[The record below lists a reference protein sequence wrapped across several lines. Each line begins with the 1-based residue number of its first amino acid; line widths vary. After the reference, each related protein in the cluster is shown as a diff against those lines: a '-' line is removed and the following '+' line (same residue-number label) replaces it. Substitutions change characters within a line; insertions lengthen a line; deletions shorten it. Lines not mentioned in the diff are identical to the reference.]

1 MPAFEFQALTTAGR
15 TERGVLQADT
25 ARAARTALRE
35 RGLNPLQVEEVGERR
50 SGFGRR
56 GLGGAQLAL
65 LTRQLATLIS
75 AGLPIAEALAALAEG
90 SEGRL
95 RSQVVA
101 LRARVMEGASLAAAL
116 GEFPE
121 TFPALFRASVAAGE
135 QAGKLELV
143 LARLADYAERRDA
156 LKRRVLAA
164 LAYPVLL
171 SLVAIAVVTG
181 LMVYVVPNVIQVFVQ
196 FDRELPLVTELLIGF
211 SALLRGHGIWLLLL
225 LVLLLAGFLLALRE
239 PRLRGRWQALLLR
252 LPVVGRLLRALDTA
266 RFARTLALLT
276 ASAVPLLEAL
286 QIAAQVVERIPLRQA
301 LARVAIRV
309 REGQG
314 FAAALAE
321 TRQFPPVVVRLAAS
335 GERAGRLDALLF
347 EAADF
352 QEREL
357 DTALAITTSVLGPGV
372 IVLVGGMVLFIV
384 LAILLPIFQ
393 LNTLIR

>member
-1 MPAFEFQALTTAGR
+1 MPAFEFQALNPTGR

-25 ARAARTALRE
+25 ARAARAALRE
-35 RGLNPLQVEEVGERR
+35 RGLNPLAVQEVGDRATAA
-50 SGFGRR
+50 GRR

-65 LTRQLATLIS
+65 LTRQLSTLIA
-75 AGLPIAEALAALAEG
+75 AGLPIADALAALAEG

-95 RSQVVA
+95 RTQVVA

-143 LARLADYAERRDA
+143 LARLAEYAERRDA
-156 LKRRVLAA
+156 LRRRVLAA
-164 LAYPVLL
+164 LAYPALL
-171 SLVAIAVVTG
+171 SLVAVAVVAG
-181 LMVYVVPNVIQVFVQ
+181 LMVYVVPNVIQVFAQ
-196 FDRELPLVTELLIGF
+196 FDRDLPWVTRVLIGV
-211 SALLRGHGIWLLLL
+211 SDLLRGYGVWLLLA
-225 LVLLLAGFLLALRE
+225 VLAALAGFLLALRD

-301 LARVAIRV
+301 LARVAVRV

-314 FAAALAE
+314 FASALAE

-335 GERAGRLDALLF
+335 GERAGRLDAMLF

-357 DTALAITTSVLGPGV
+357 DTALAVSTSVLGPGV

>member
-1 MPAFEFQALTTAGR
+1 MPAFEYQALTSAGR
-15 TERGVLQADT
+15 AERGVLQADT
-25 ARAARTALRE
+25 ARAARSALRE
-35 RGLNPLQVEEVGERR
+35 RGLNPLRVEEVGDRP
-50 SGFGRR
+50 GGVGRR
-56 GLGGAQLAL
+56 GLGGTQLAL
-65 LTRQLATLIS
+65 LTRQLATLIAAS
-75 AGLPIAEALAALAEG
+75 LPIDEALAALAEG

-95 RSQVVA
+95 RTQVVA

-121 TFPALFRASVAAGE
+121 TFPPLFRASVAAGE

-143 LARLADYAERRDA
+143 LARLAEYAERRDA

-164 LAYPVLL
+164 LAYPLLL
-171 SLVAIAVVTG
+171 SLVAVAVVTG
-181 LMVYVVPNVIQVFVQ
+181 LMVYVVPNVLQVFAQ
-196 FDRELPLVTELLIGF
+196 FDRELPLVTRLLIAL
-211 SALLRGHGIWLLLL
+211 SDLLRNFGAWLLLAV
-225 LVLLLAGFLLALRE
+225 LVAGVAGVLALRQ
-239 PRLRGRWQALLLR
+239 PAVRSRWQAFLLR

-286 QIAAQVVERIPLRQA
+286 AIAAQVVERLPLRQA
-301 LARVAIRV
+301 LARVAVRV

-314 FAAALAE
+314 FASALAE

-335 GERAGRLDALLF
+335 GERAGRLDSMLF

-357 DTALAITTSVLGPGV
+357 DTALAVSTAVLGPGV
-372 IVLVGGMVLFIV
+372 IVLVGAMVLFIV

-393 LNTLIR
+393 LNSLVG

>member
-25 ARAARTALRE
+25 ARAARAALRE

-50 SGFGRR
+50 TLFGRR

-65 LTRQLATLIS
+65 LTRQLSTLVA
-75 AGLPIAEALAALAEG
+75 AGLPIADALAALAEG

-95 RSQVVA
+95 RSQVMA
-101 LRARVMEGASLAAAL
+101 LRARVLEGAPLAAAL

-121 TFPALFRASVAAGE
+121 TFPQMFRASVAAGE
-135 QAGKLELV
+135 QAGKLEQV
-143 LARLADYAERRDA
+143 LARLADHAERRDA

-171 SLVAIAVVTG
+171 SLVAIAVVAG
-181 LMVYVVPNVIQVFVQ
+181 LMVYVVPNVIDVFVQ
-196 FDRELPLVTELLIGF
+196 FDRDLPWVTRLLIGM
-211 SALLRGHGIWLLLL
+211 SALLQDYGGWLLLA
-225 LVLLLAGFLLALRE
+225 LVLLGAGFVLLLRQ
-239 PRLRGRWQALLLR
+239 PRLKARWQALLLR
-252 LPVVGRLLRALDTA
+252 TPVLGRLLRALDTA

-276 ASAVPLLEAL
+276 ASAVPLLDAL
-286 QIAAQVVERIPLRQA
+286 QIAAQVVERLPLRQA
-301 LARVAIRV
+301 LAQVALRV

-321 TRQFPPVVVRLAAS
+321 TRQFPAVFVRLAAS

-357 DTALAITTSVLGPGV
+357 DTALAVTTSVLGPGV

-393 LNTLIR
+393 LNTLIA

>member
-1 MPAFEFQALTTAGR
+1 MPAFEFQALNPTGR

-25 ARAARTALRE
+25 ARAARAALRE
-35 RGLNPLQVEEVGERR
+35 RGLNPLAVQEVGDRATAA
-50 SGFGRR
+50 GRR

-65 LTRQLATLIS
+65 LTRQLSTLIA
-75 AGLPIAEALAALAEG
+75 AGLPIADALAALAEG

-95 RSQVVA
+95 RTQVVA

-121 TFPALFRASVAAGE
+121 TFPTLFRASVAAGE
-135 QAGKLELV
+135 QAGKLDLV
-143 LARLADYAERRDA
+143 LARLAEYAERRDA
-156 LKRRVLAA
+156 LRRRVLAA
-164 LAYPVLL
+164 LAYPALL
-171 SLVAIAVVTG
+171 SLVALAVVAG
-181 LMVYVVPNVIQVFVQ
+181 LMVYVVPNVIQVFAQ
-196 FDRELPLVTELLIGF
+196 FDRDLPWVTRVLIGV
-211 SALLRGHGIWLLLL
+211 SDLLRGYGVWLLLA
-225 LVLLLAGFLLALRE
+225 VLAALAGFLLALRD

-301 LARVAIRV
+301 LARVAVRV

-314 FAAALAE
+314 FASALAE

-335 GERAGRLDALLF
+335 GERAGRLDAMLF

-357 DTALAITTSVLGPGV
+357 DTALAVSTSVLGPGV

>member
-1 MPAFEFQALTTAGR
+1 MPAFEYQALTTAGR
-15 TERGVLQADT
+15 TEHGVLQADT
-25 ARAARTALRE
+25 ARAARASLRE
-35 RGLNPLQVEEVGERR
+35 RGLNPLRVDEVTERR
-50 SGFGRR
+50 RGR

-65 LTRQLATLIS
+65 LTRQLSTLIA
-75 AGLPIAEALAALAEG
+75 AGLPIDEALAALAEG

-95 RSQVVA
+95 RTQVVA
-101 LRARVMEGASLAAAL
+101 LRARVMEGASLAAGL

-121 TFPALFRASVAAGE
+121 TFPPLFRASVAAGE
-135 QAGKLELV
+135 QAGKLDLV

-181 LMVYVVPNVIQVFVQ
+181 LMVYVVPSVIDVFAQ
-196 FDRELPLVTELLIGF
+196 FDRDLPVVTRLLIAL
-211 SALLRGHGIWLLLL
+211 SDLLRNYGGWLLLA
-225 LVLLLAGFLLALRE
+225 LLLAAVAAVLALRN
-239 PRLRGRWQALLLR
+239 PALRGRWEALLLR

-266 RFARTLALLT
+266 RFARTLALLS

-286 QIAAQVVERIPLRQA
+286 AIAAQVVERIPLRQA

-335 GERAGRLDALLF
+335 GERAGRLDSMLF
-347 EAADF
+347 EAADY

-357 DTALAITTSVLGPGV
+357 DTALAISTAVLGPGV